1 MLSLTSFKTQSKR
14 IQRRSY
20 HIDSSFQAPGRDV
33 LPGTQYIGSPPG
45 RFVLVADGARIWYAV
60 LVGVRR
66 RDKVKR
72 MRMHHHVVNG
82 LLHFGHVTGRAL
94 AEQWPRLF
102 EQKFRVDKWN
112 VCRGWLC
119 RHADRQ
125 FREVALIGRSS
136 VKALVWSFGVVEV
149 EIAPNRL

>member
-1 MLSLTSFKTQSKR
+1 MIEIAEQSTCGYESAAYVH
-14 IQRRSY
+14 Q
-20 HIDSSFQAPGRDV
+20 
-33 LPGTQYIGSPPG
+33 
-45 RFVLVADGARIWYAV
+45 
-60 LVGVRR
+60 
-66 RDKVKR
+66 
-72 MRMHHHVVNG
+72 
-82 LLHFGHVTGRAL
+82 
-94 AEQWPRLF
+94 QWPRLF

-125 FREVALIGRSS
+125 LREVDLIGRSS